1 MKCRECPDYEKCWKE
16 GNLTIKRKSCQ
27 RAKTKHVKTNA
38 DRIRS
43 MHEEELA
50 KIIRCPYE
58 IDEEPC
64 VNPGSCLDCCLDWL
78 QQPAEEE
85 TQ

>member
-38 DRIRS
+38 DRFRAMS
-43 MHEEELA
+43 DQEQQSFV
-50 KIIRCPYE
+50 RGFWE
-58 IDEEPC
+58 IEDFAY
-64 VNPGSCLDCCLDWL
+64 WL
-78 QQPAEEE
+78 QQPEAEV
-85 TQ
+85 TP